1 MTAIKLN
8 FMKFRSVTAGIAT
21 LFLLL
26 VSSLAAFAQDSPEI
40 KNERVFKGKALYGF
54 MNGGSD
60 LFLEYGFEELTAA
73 ELSYKGNSYTVEVY
87 KMPSPE
93 DAYGIY
99 SQHTFKCN
107 PADSRFCYDCTSPM
121 QFQTA
126 MGNLYITVVYTSSSA
141 GAASDATELAEFFF
155 KKYGTGDKLS
165 IPDIISSYFNEGE
178 KVTSVL
184 KYARGPISL
193 SNFNSS
199 VMAAV
204 DGLEGYSA
212 WLLKGSKDLVYLDL
226 GNQENLNASLRKISE
241 EGGAFPYIAKQ
252 ESGNILVLTTK

>member
-1 MTAIKLN
+1 
-8 FMKFRSVTAGIAT
+8 MKFRQISAGIAT
-21 LFLLL
+21 FFLLL

-73 ELSYKGNSYTVEVY
+73 ELNYKGNSYTVEVY

-141 GAASDATELAEFFF
+141 AAASDATELAEFFF
-155 KKYGTGDKLS
+155 EKYGTGGKLS
-165 IPDIISSYFNEGE
+165 IPDTISSYFNEGE

-184 KYARGPISL
+184 KYAKGPISL
-193 SNFNSS
+193 SNLNSS

-204 DGLEGYSA
+204 DGLDGYSA
-212 WLLKGSKDLVYLDL
+212 WLLKGSKDLIYLDL
-226 GNQENLNASLRKISE
+226 ENQENFTASLRNISE
-241 EGGAFPYIAKQ
+241 EGNDFPYSAKQ
-252 ESGNILVLTTK
+252 ERDYVLVLTSK

>member
-1 MTAIKLN
+1 
-8 FMKFRSVTAGIAT
+8 MKFRSVTAGIAT

-252 ESGNILVLTTK
+252 ESGNILVLTTR